1 VVPVRATVDLDD
13 PTDMDIL
20 KAWNRLADHGDGEVY
35 GRVSSSGEG
44 VHLKVHGCDEDTVER
59 LRRLCGDD
67 VKRRDFD
74 AKTRL
79 KPKQILFSSKPG
91 QDGAGEW
98 TTDMDRVVSEYRRRC
113 PVETRQPE
121 LARRYRR

>member
-1 VVPVRATVDLDD
+1 MRATIDLDD
-13 PTDMDIL
+13 PADLDII

-35 GRVSSSGEG
+35 GRVSSSGTG
-44 VHLKVHGCDEDTVER
+44 VHLKVHGCDEETVER

-74 AKTRL
+74 RRTER

-91 QDGAGEW
+91 QEGAGEW
-98 TTDMDRVVSEYRRRC
+98 STDIDRVVSEYRRRC
-113 PVETRQPE
+113 PFSV
-121 LARRYRR
+121 RYTDVL

>member
-1 VVPVRATVDLDD
+1 MRATVDLDD

-59 LRRLCGDD
+59 LRRVCGDD

-74 AKTRL
+74 AGTDL
-79 KPKQILFSSKPG
+79 KPKQILFSSKPAG
-91 QDGAGEW
+91 GEAGEW
-98 TTDMDRVVSEYRRRC
+98 TTDREAVLAAYRRRA
-113 PVETRQPE
+113 PAAVRYPEHPAAGRQ
-121 LARRYRR
+121 